1 MNFSFFIKCSLAA
14 GLVLL
19 SSGCLT
25 HRTVTKGGQTVSS
38 GYVVKKPFEKPSYN
52 PE

>member
-1 MNFSFFIKCSLAA
+1 MKLGFLMKCSLAA
-14 GLVLL
+14 GLVFL